1 MSTHWVRPVIAVL
14 TTASDPDVRPLPT
27 SQWSKSASM
36 PVPVAGR
43 PSHEIDTIPVS
54 EESLG
59 ADGTDGGVTSD
70 ATVTLFSP
78 DHSPGLSE

>member
-1 MSTHWVRPVIAVL
+1 MSTHWVRPVIAAL
-14 TTASDPDVRPLPT
+14 TTASEPDVNPLPT

-36 PVPVAGR
+36 PDPVAGR

-59 ADGTDGGVTSD
+59 ADGTAGGVTSD
-70 ATVTLFSP
+70 ATNTLFSP
-78 DHSPGLSE
+78 DHSPFRSE

>member
-1 MSTHWVRPVIAVL
+1 
-14 TTASDPDVRPLPT
+14 
-27 SQWSKSASM
+27 M

-59 ADGTDGGVTSD
+59 ADGTDGGVTSE

-78 DHSPGLSE
+78 DHSPFRSE

>member
-1 MSTHWVRPVIAVL
+1 MSIHWVRPVIAAL

-43 PSHEIDTIPVS
+43 PSHEIVTTPVS
-54 EESLG
+54 DESFG
-59 ADGTDGGVTSD
+59 TDGTDGGVTSD
-70 ATVTLFSP
+70 ATSTEASS